1 MDEQGEDEWGS
12 NKDEPDPLNDKA
24 ISLENKLP
32 YAESDDLANPEPTG
46 PDHTDLSLPAT
57 LGHRDKSVP
66 HSDFSVDVEE
76 TFLYSR
82 RVQRYDVTDGTY
94 ETWLNTRHPA
104 LPNYQPTFSAAKEM
118 LYI

>member
-1 MDEQGEDEWGS
+1 MSKVKINEWDS
-12 NKDEPDPLNDKA
+12 NKDEPDPLNDET
-24 ISLENKLP
+24 ISLENELP
-32 YAESDDLANPEPTG
+32 YAECDDLANPKPTG

-66 HSDFSVDVEE
+66 HSDFSADVEE
-76 TFLYSR
+76 AFLYSR
-82 RVQRYDVTDGTY
+82 RLQGYDVTDGTY

-104 LPNYQPTFSAAKEM
+104 LPNYQPTFSAAKEL